1 MAYLAIAA
9 ESTARRTAATN
20 EKEVGSVEP
29 GKVEHPTT
37 RTTGAVAPGAPSVAV
52 PFTCQDHLRHL
63 ALAAKFAAITAT
75 LETMHLVGATR
86 LAPERIR
93 GRGVIFTLH
102 HVRPFDPTTFHAS
115 AHLEITPEFL
125 ERLIVHAKGLGYEP
139 IALADVPTRLAA
151 PAGGPRFV
159 AFTLDDGYRDNLVHA
174 RPIFERHGVPFTVF
188 ATSGF
193 VTRERTVWWQTL
205 EKTIA
210 AVDDLYWDTG
220 GRRLHF
226 ACASTRAK
234 AMTFRRVVDWMNSVD
249 EDWAVTTLDR
259 VAAEHGISARA
270 VTDQEVMSVE
280 ELRRLAASPMATIG
294 AHTWSHVN
302 LRRVSQDR
310 LFDEI
315 ERGAAEVAAIL
326 GERPTVFAYPYG
338 SKASAGAREFAAA
351 RGFALAV
358 TTEPGTLRAADR
370 DHLMALPRISINGHY
385 QRPAWVEVLMSGLPF
400 EFLPHRAEFD

>member
-1 MAYLAIAA
+1 MRPRD
-9 ESTARRTAATN
+9 ARRRN
-20 EKEVGSVEP
+20 GEEVGSVEP

-37 RTTGAVAPGAPSVAV
+37 GDGDDRAAAIAV
-52 PFTCQDHLRHL
+52 PFTLQDYFRHL
-63 ALAAKFAAITAT
+63 SLAAKFGAITAT
-75 LETMHLVGATR
+75 LETLHLTGAAR
-86 LAPERIR
+86 FAPERIR
-93 GRGVIFTLH
+93 GRGAIFTLH

-125 ERLIVHAKGLGYEP
+125 ERLIVHVKDLGYEP
-139 IALADVPTRLAA
+139 VALADVPARLAA
-151 PAGGPRFV
+151 PPGGPRFV
-159 AFTLDDGYRDNLVHA
+159 AFTLDDGYRDNLLHA
-174 RPIFERHGVPFTVF
+174 CPIFERHGVPFTVF

-210 AVDDLYWDTG
+210 AVDELHWDTG
-220 GRRLHF
+220 DRRLHF
-226 ACASTRAK
+226 ACHKPRAK

-249 EDWAVTTLDR
+249 EDWAVGTLDR

-338 SKASAGAREFAAA
+338 SHASAGAREFAAA
-351 RGFALAV
+351 RGFSLAV
-358 TTEPGTLRAADR
+358 TTEPGTLRAADHER
-370 DHLMALPRISINGHY
+370 LSALPRISINGHY
-385 QRPAWVEVLMSGLPF
+385 QHPAWVEVLMSGLPF
-400 EFLPHRAEFD
+400 EFLPHHAEFD